1 MGLTFH
7 EYKFLEEVSK
17 KKEFKNILC
26 LGKQEMILTK
36 EDKKKL
42 KLLEKENVNDQYI
55 DNLLINKFKA
65 NSVKSIDNSSFEGA
79 DIIHDMNKPMENL
92 NEKFDTVIDFGTSE
106 HIFDVAQNLNNISK
120 LCKINGIIL
129 HSLPANNNCGHGFW
143 QFSPELFFSLYSE
156 NNGFLETEIFI
167 FNTHNKYEWWKVE
180 KQKLGERLEINSD
193 SPLYILVKTIKKSE
207 VQNKNV
213 QQSDYVERWNDNSI
227 NYKNV
232 KKKKLSILWKNIK
245 DNYKKFLI
253 KIILPNKI
261 SDKLEGKKILLKNS
275 LENNKNLKKI
285 NIL

>member
-42 KLLEKENVNDQYI
+42 NLDEKENINDQYI

-106 HIFDVAQNLNNISK
+106 HIFNVVQNLNNISK
-120 LCKINGIIL
+120 LCKIM
-129 HSLPANNNCGHGFW
+129 
-143 QFSPELFFSLYSE
+143 E
-156 NNGFLETEIFI
+156 
-167 FNTHNKYEWWKVE
+167 
-180 KQKLGERLEINSD
+180 
-193 SPLYILVKTIKKSE
+193 
-207 VQNKNV
+207 
-213 QQSDYVERWNDNSI
+213 
-227 NYKNV
+227 
-232 KKKKLSILWKNIK
+232 
-245 DNYKKFLI
+245 
-253 KIILPNKI
+253 
-261 SDKLEGKKILLKNS
+261 
-275 LENNKNLKKI
+275 
-285 NIL
+285 

>member
-26 LGKQEMILTK
+26 LGKQEMILTD
-36 EDKKKL
+36 EDMKKFNL
-42 KLLEKENVNDQYI
+42 IEKEYVNNRYI
-55 DNLLINKFKA
+55 DYLLINKFKA

-79 DIIHDMNKPMENL
+79 DIIHDMNKPIENL

-106 HIFDVAQNLNNISK
+106 HIFNVAQNLNNISK

-156 NNGFLETEIFI
+156 NNGFFETEIFI

-193 SPLYILVKTIKKSE
+193 SPLYILVKTVKKSE
-207 VQNKNV
+207 IQNKNV
-213 QQSDYVERWNDNSI
+213 QQSDYVARWNENSI
-227 NYKNV
+227 NNKNI
-232 KKKKLSILWKNIK
+232 KKKKLSILWKKIK

-253 KIILPNKI
+253 KIILPKKI
-261 SDKLEGKKILLKNS
+261 SDRLEGKKILLKNS
-275 LENNKNLKKI
+275 LKNNKNLKKI
-285 NIL
+285 NI

>member
-26 LGKQEMILTK
+26 LGKQEMILTD
-36 EDKKKL
+36 EDMKKFNL
-42 KLLEKENVNDQYI
+42 IEKEYVNNRYI
-55 DNLLINKFKA
+55 DYLLINKFKA

-79 DIIHDMNKPMENL
+79 DIIHDMNKPIENL

-106 HIFDVAQNLNNISK
+106 HIFNVAQNLNNISK

-156 NNGFLETEIFI
+156 NNGFFETEVFI

-193 SPLYILVKTIKKSE
+193 SPLYILVKTVKKSE
-207 VQNKNV
+207 IQNKNV
-213 QQSDYVERWNDNSI
+213 QQSDYVARWNENSI
-227 NYKNV
+227 NNKNI
-232 KKKKLSILWKNIK
+232 KKKKLSILWKKIK

-253 KIILPNKI
+253 KIILPKKI
-261 SDKLEGKKILLKNS
+261 SDRLEGKKILLKKS
-275 LENNKNLKKI
+275 LKNNKNLKKI
-285 NIL
+285 NI

>member
-79 DIIHDMNKPMENL
+79 DIIHDMNKPIENL

-156 NNGFLETEIFI
+156 NNGFFETEIFI

-193 SPLYILVKTIKKSE
+193 SPLYILVKTIK
-207 VQNKNV
+207 
-213 QQSDYVERWNDNSI
+213 
-227 NYKNV
+227 
-232 KKKKLSILWKNIK
+232 
-245 DNYKKFLI
+245 
-253 KIILPNKI
+253 
-261 SDKLEGKKILLKNS
+261 
-275 LENNKNLKKI
+275 
-285 NIL
+285 

>member
-26 LGKQEMILTK
+26 LGKQEMILTD
-36 EDKKKL
+36 EDMKKFNL
-42 KLLEKENVNDQYI
+42 IEKEYVNNRYI
-55 DNLLINKFKA
+55 DYLLINKFKA

-79 DIIHDMNKPMENL
+79 DIIHDMNKPIENL

-106 HIFDVAQNLNNISK
+106 HIFNVAQNLNNISK

-156 NNGFLETEIFI
+156 NNGFFETEIFI

-193 SPLYILVKTIKKSE
+193 SPLYILVKTVKKSE
-207 VQNKNV
+207 IQNKNV
-213 QQSDYVERWNDNSI
+213 QQSDYVERWNENSI
-227 NYKNV
+227 NNKNI
-232 KKKKLSILWKNIK
+232 KKKKLSILWKKVK

-253 KIILPNKI
+253 KIILPKKI
-261 SDKLEGKKILLKNS
+261 SDRLEGKKILLKNS
-275 LENNKNLKKI
+275 LKNNKNLKKI
-285 NIL
+285 NI

>member
-26 LGKQEMILTK
+26 LGKQEMILTD
-36 EDKKKL
+36 EDMKKFNL
-42 KLLEKENVNDQYI
+42 IEKEYVNNRYI
-55 DNLLINKFKA
+55 DYLLINKFKA

-79 DIIHDMNKPMENL
+79 DIIHDMNKPIENL
-92 NEKFDTVIDFGTSE
+92 NEKFDTIIDFGTSE
-106 HIFDVAQNLNNISK
+106 HIYNVAQNLNNISK

-156 NNGFLETEIFI
+156 NNGFFETEIFI

-193 SPLYILVKTIKKSE
+193 SPLYILVKTVKKSE
-207 VQNKNV
+207 IQNKNV
-213 QQSDYVERWNDNSI
+213 QQSDYVERWNENSI
-227 NYKNV
+227 NNKNI
-232 KKKKLSILWKNIK
+232 KKKKLSILWKKVK

-253 KIILPNKI
+253 KIILPKKI
-261 SDKLEGKKILLKNS
+261 SDRLEGKKILLKNS

-285 NIL
+285 SI